1 MSKDLLEQL
10 IEDIKVS
17 KANNALREVTYGL
30 YWDLKNELT
39 SVYKEWCELC
49 DADDRQYIERRRK
62 AIDDLAVPMTIRQE
76 MHYSLCSDTVH
87 PLNMSRVEFKRSI
100 DALVQED
107 LSPFVPERIIEN
119 TASMSRMLNI
129 LRAWIKT
136 LKYSGDESGFSVL
149 AKLLGGRL
157 LYGLHQ
163 VNGQFEIYLKE
174 YEDRLKKLNIK
185 IGACSL
191 GPKRDKLILLREE
204 FTEKFHEKKKMKAT
218 KVEQHRRNVDRKIE
232 TINRERNF
240 QLIYVYAEAI
250 ASEVL

>member
-17 KANNALREVTYGL
+17 EVNNALREATYGL

-136 LKYSGDESGFSVL
+136 LKYSGDESGLSL
-149 AKLLGGRL
+149 LTKLLEERL
-157 LYGLHQ
+157 RYGLRQ
-163 VNGQFEIYLKE
+163 VTDRFEIYLKE
-174 YEDRLKKLNIK
+174 YEDRLKELNIK
-185 IGACSL
+185 IGTCSL

-204 FTEKFHEKKKMKAT
+204 FTEKLREKKESTAIKTERHK
-218 KVEQHRRNVDRKIE
+218 RNIEHKIE